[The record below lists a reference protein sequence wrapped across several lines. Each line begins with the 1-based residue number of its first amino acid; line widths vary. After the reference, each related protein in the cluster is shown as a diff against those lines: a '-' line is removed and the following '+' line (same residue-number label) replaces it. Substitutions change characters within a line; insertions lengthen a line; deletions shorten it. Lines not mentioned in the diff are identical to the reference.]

1 MQKTNF
7 SRIVLQLNNI
17 FFGFL
22 SDTWRIKSIGLIS
35 VLTGYFLF
43 ANFLTKFISE
53 GKNELIMV
61 PIIIVFIEIIVRI
74 KPAASSKFFYLW
86 TVVDKLRI
94 GAIYAVILEAFKL
107 GSQTTLLLLQL
118 DKQILELSQLKL
130 IYLKI

>member
-7 SRIVLQLNNI
+7 SIITQKLNNL

-22 SDTWRIKSIGLIS
+22 SDTWRTKSISLIS
-35 VLTGYFLF
+35 VLTCYFLF
-43 ANFLTKFISE
+43 ANFITKFISE

-61 PIIIVFIEIIVRI
+61 PIIIVCIEIIIRI
-74 KPAASSKFFYLW
+74 KPVASSRFYYLW

-107 GSQTTLLLLQL
+107 GS
-118 DKQILELSQLKL
+118 
-130 IYLKI
+130 

>member
-7 SRIVLQLNNI
+7 SRITYQLNNL

-22 SDTWRIKSIGLIS
+22 SNTWRTKSIGLIS
-35 VLTGYFLF
+35 ILIGYFLF

-61 PIIIVFIEIIVRI
+61 PIIIFVIEIIIRV
-74 KPAASSKFFYLW
+74 KPSSSSKFYYLW

-107 GSQTTLLLLQL
+107 GS
-118 DKQILELSQLKL
+118 
-130 IYLKI
+130 

>member
-7 SRIVLQLNNI
+7 LRITSQLNNLL
-17 FFGFL
+17 FGFL
-22 SDTWRIKSIGLIS
+22 SDTWRTKSIGLIS

-61 PIIIVFIEIIVRI
+61 PIIIAFIEIIIRI
-74 KPAASSKFFYLW
+74 KPSSNSKIYKIW
-86 TVVDKLRI
+86 NVVDKLRI

-107 GSQTTLLLLQL
+107 GS
-118 DKQILELSQLKL
+118 
-130 IYLKI
+130 

>member
-7 SRIVLQLNNI
+7 SRITYRLNNL

-22 SDTWRIKSIGLIS
+22 SDSWRIKSIGLIS

-61 PIIIVFIEIIVRI
+61 PIIIVFIEIIIRI
-74 KPAASSKFFYLW
+74 KPSSSSKFYYIW
-86 TVVDKLRI
+86 TVIDKLRI
-94 GAIYAVILEAFKL
+94 GAVYAIILEAFKL
-107 GSQTTLLLLQL
+107 GS
-118 DKQILELSQLKL
+118 
-130 IYLKI
+130 

>member
-7 SRIVLQLNNI
+7 SIITYKINNLL
-17 FFGFL
+17 FGFL
-22 SDTWRIKSIGLIS
+22 SDTWRTKSIGLFS

-61 PIIIVFIEIIVRI
+61 PIIIVFFEIIIRI
-74 KPAASSKFFYLW
+74 KPDASSKFYYLW

-107 GSQTTLLLLQL
+107 GS
-118 DKQILELSQLKL
+118 
-130 IYLKI
+130 

>member
-7 SRIVLQLNNI
+7 SRITYQLNNL

-22 SDTWRIKSIGLIS
+22 SNTWKTKSIGLIS
-35 VLTGYFLF
+35 VLIGYFLF

-61 PIIIVFIEIIVRI
+61 PIIIFLIEIIIRI
-74 KPAASSKFFYLW
+74 KPVESSKFYYIW

-107 GSQTTLLLLQL
+107 GS
-118 DKQILELSQLKL
+118 
-130 IYLKI
+130 

>member
-7 SRIVLQLNNI
+7 SRITYQINNL

-22 SDTWRIKSIGLIS
+22 SDTWRSKSLNLIS

-61 PIIIVFIEIIVRI
+61 PIIIFVIEIIIRV
-74 KPAASSKFFYLW
+74 KPATSSKFYYLW

-107 GSQTTLLLLQL
+107 GS
-118 DKQILELSQLKL
+118 
-130 IYLKI
+130 

>member
-7 SRIVLQLNNI
+7 SRITYQLNNL

-22 SDTWRIKSIGLIS
+22 SDTWKIKSIGLIS

-53 GKNELIMV
+53 GKNELVMV
-61 PIIIVFIEIIVRI
+61 PIIIVFIEIIIRI
-74 KPAASSKFFYLW
+74 KPSSSSKFYYIW

-94 GAIYAVILEAFKL
+94 GAVYAIILEAFKL
-107 GSQTTLLLLQL
+107 GS
-118 DKQILELSQLKL
+118 
-130 IYLKI
+130 